1 MPVEPLF
8 QPPGPAPETENTH
21 QRRGHVQ
28 QPQFA
33 LFRSFSAV
41 TYTITPK
48 FVMIRAI
55 VTSQPRSLAAIH
67 DILHCIISHLSP
79 DPYVNTWDQEGFS
92 IRQTLGRLAVT
103 HSMFTQP
110 ALAALW
116 RSLSDD
122 EVLKQLLC
130 VVGIARKV
138 PQQNGLSG
146 AVLVCLT
153 SLLPPNV
160 TVIL

>member
-1 MPVEPLF
+1 
-8 QPPGPAPETENTH
+8 
-21 QRRGHVQ
+21 
-28 QPQFA
+28 
-33 LFRSFSAV
+33 
-41 TYTITPK
+41 
-48 FVMIRAI
+48 MIRAI

-138 PQQNGLSG
+138 PQQNRLSG